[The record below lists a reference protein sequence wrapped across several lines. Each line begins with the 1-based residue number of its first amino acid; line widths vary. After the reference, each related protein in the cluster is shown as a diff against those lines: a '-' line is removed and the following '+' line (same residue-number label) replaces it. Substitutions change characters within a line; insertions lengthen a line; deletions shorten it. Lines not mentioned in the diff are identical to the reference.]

1 MNTLNLHLVSFSLS
15 LKSRYINTQLSLL
28 WRSISRIS
36 CPSSS
41 WVIPKKIR
49 IISGFLHKLDWGQ
62 KAIFRTYCPP
72 THHCWTTQS
81 FKIRKK
87 IYYGKSHLSQLEC
100 HSIRIVRLSDYIPWH
115 CLMHG
120 QPIHLSHYYRPRR
133 KCECHAQLLP
143 LVSQDTN
150 RSPSQDRM

>member
-1 MNTLNLHLVSFSLS
+1 MDVLPIIECSIVIKECLYSVNTHNLHLVSFSLS

-81 FKIRKK
+81 SKIRKK
-87 IYYGKSHLSQLEC
+87 SYAGQNWMIVIFYTVTKKVDSWSFF
-100 HSIRIVRLSDYIPWH
+100 IRN
-115 CLMHG
+115 
-120 QPIHLSHYYRPRR
+120 
-133 KCECHAQLLP
+133 E
-143 LVSQDTN
+143 
-150 RSPSQDRM
+150 